1 MVSTLFGSCVSSF
14 RLYLVW
20 GLQKILLMKLSLS
33 KDYQSALK
41 AALLLQIVTS
51 LFAAIAIDLL
61 FDVWWR
67 AMAAYWGC
75 LIVMVFRRP
84 NTPTKLDLILVK
96 WGFVLLIPC
105 TFIFSVLIWRWM
117 GVITG

>member
-1 MVSTLFGSCVSSF
+1 M
-14 RLYLVW
+14 
-20 GLQKILLMKLSLS
+20 MNLSLS
-33 KDYQSALK
+33 KDYRSALK
-41 AALLLQIVTS
+41 GVVLLQLVIGV
-51 LFAAIAIDLL
+51 LALIAIDGGFL
-61 FDVWWR
+61 FELWWR
-67 AMAAYWGC
+67 PMAAYWGC
-75 LIVMVFRRP
+75 FIVMVLRRP